1 MNIIKSKKKIQL
13 IKSTTLPTGIVQN
26 AKAQVTERNIEDGDI
41 VLMCSDGI
49 IDSNIEYKN
58 KNLWVKYLMEDIE
71 NTNPQKIADIVLNE
85 AVDNCYG
92 NVKDD
97 MSVLVYKFQ
106 IGDGPF

>member
-1 MNIIKSKKKIQL
+1 
-13 IKSTTLPTGIVQN
+13 
-26 AKAQVTERNIEDGDI
+26 
-41 VLMCSDGI
+41 
-49 IDSNIEYKN
+49 
-58 KNLWVKYLMEDIE
+58 MEDIE